1 MSRRQILISGS
12 YGTLNVGDEAILAV
26 LVNEL
31 IRRDCDVGVLTYTPE
46 ATKLRHPAARVVR
59 SGVLR
64 GLPGTVTAIR
74 DADMLVVG
82 GGGII
87 QDATSLGNLVFHLS
101 RPLLARLLGTPFM
114 LAGVG
119 IGPLNS
125 LISKTI
131 VRWVCNAAAS
141 VEVRDGKSRKTLTT
155 LDVSEDQIQEVADF
169 AHLLVMHEKNE
180 MDRDGRNLIDTLRQ
194 SKQSNG
200 PLIGLSLRPAVGG
213 RIRRAQFR
221 ESDELQL
228 RQMAETAD
236 RLIEVHGAHI
246 VFVSMHPEQDDS
258 LARQLAKQ
266 IQRPER
272 FSMISGNL
280 PAATIKTAVAE
291 MDLLL
296 GMRLHSLIFA
306 ASAGVVPIGFAY
318 DVKVAAYLQS
328 LGLSRQVLQADS
340 WEPAHVLKIVE
351 QSFRSAD
358 RIRDELRRA
367 MPGRIAEARRSLD
380 RIVELARAGS

>member
-1 MSRRQILISGS
+1 MSRRQILLSGS
-12 YGTLNVGDEAILAV
+12 YGTLNVGDDAILAV

-31 IRRDCDVGVLTYTPE
+31 VRRDCDVGVLTYTPE

-87 QDATSLGNLVFHLS
+87 QDATSLGNLLFHLS

-114 LAGVG
+114 LAGIGV
-119 IGPLNS
+119 GPLNS

-141 VEVRDGKSRKTLTT
+141 VEVRDGKSRETLTS
-155 LDVSEDQIQEVADF
+155 LGAAHDRIQEVADF

-180 MDRDGRNLIDTLRQ
+180 MDRDGRTLIDTLRRT
-194 SKQSNG
+194 KQASG

-213 RIRRAQFR
+213 RNRRTQFR
-221 ESDELQL
+221 KSDESQL
-228 RQMAETAD
+228 RQMAEIAN
-236 RLIEVHGAHI
+236 RLVDVHGAHV
-246 VFVSMHPEQDDS
+246 VFISMHPEQDDL
-258 LARQLAKQ
+258 LARELAKQ

-296 GMRLHSLIFA
+296 GMRLHSIIFA
-306 ASAGVVPIGFAY
+306 ASAGVIPVGFAY
-318 DVKVAAYLQS
+318 DQKVAAYLQS
-328 LGLSRQVLQADS
+328 LGLSRQVLPPGS

-358 RIRDELRRA
+358 RIRDDLRRA
-367 MPGRIAEARRSLD
+367 MPDRIAEARRSLD